1 MDKHVHVKHCNE
13 LIHEAKNRRRRD
25 NRLLYY
31 NDIVLDW
38 ITNHVL
44 ASVIL
49 FDIAL
54 IVPLV
59 TLNASDTVKIT
70 LGVISSS
77 WIQWWALPA
86 LQRSQ
91 NKTQAQMK
99 AKAEVDHQ
107 TLTYLA
113 RLQDEQ
119 MTELKGIAEILR
131 NLKNTVWLMILAAT
145 LILFGGPAYSQ
156 ESPSEHASL
165 GAISQEL
172 NHSLPHTILIT
183 GSGSK
188 IGRGFHRDGNQVII
202 FLTVLLERLE
212 SI

>member
-1 MDKHVHVKHCNE
+1 MDNHAHVKHPKE
-13 LIHEAKNRRRRD
+13 LIQEAKNRRRRD
-25 NRLLYY
+25 KRLLYY

-54 IVPLV
+54 IVPLL

-70 LGVISSS
+70 LAVISSS

-91 NKTQAQMK
+91 NKTQAQNEAK
-99 AKAEVDHQ
+99 AKVDHQ

-113 RLQDEQ
+113 KLQDEQ
-119 MTELKGIAEILR
+119 MTELKSIAEILR
-131 NLKNTVWLMILAAT
+131 KLNNT
-145 LILFGGPAYSQ
+145 
-156 ESPSEHASL
+156 
-165 GAISQEL
+165 
-172 NHSLPHTILIT
+172 
-183 GSGSK
+183 
-188 IGRGFHRDGNQVII
+188 
-202 FLTVLLERLE
+202 
-212 SI
+212 